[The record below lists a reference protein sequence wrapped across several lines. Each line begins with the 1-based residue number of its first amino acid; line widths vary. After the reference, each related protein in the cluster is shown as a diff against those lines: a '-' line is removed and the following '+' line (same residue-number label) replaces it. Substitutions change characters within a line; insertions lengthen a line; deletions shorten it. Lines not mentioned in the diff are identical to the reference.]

1 MSTSRDRA
9 WTDRTA
15 RAMITAMRFI
25 ILSLLL
31 FLAACNSDPAAL
43 GITGSTTPVPPPDPG
58 ETQTG
63 IHGAPM
69 TGTQYAPSMP
79 ANTGAGK
86 FWGYN

>member
-1 MSTSRDRA
+1 
-9 WTDRTA
+9 
-15 RAMITAMRFI
+15 MIATMRFV

-31 FLAACNSDPAAL
+31 FLTACGADPKSF
-43 GITGSTTPVPPPDPG
+43 GITGSSMPKPPEDPG
-58 ETQTG
+58 EAQTG
-63 IHGAPM
+63 IRGAPN

>member
-1 MSTSRDRA
+1 
-9 WTDRTA
+9 
-15 RAMITAMRFI
+15 MIAILRFI
-25 ILSLLL
+25 LFSLLL
-31 FLAACNSDPAAL
+31 FLAACGSDPKAL
-43 GITGSTTPVPPPDPG
+43 GITGAPMPVPPPDPG

-63 IHGAPM
+63 IRGAPN